1 MLRPYPFNAPPA
13 SCRQRRGDPRPIS
26 TDQPKILR
34 SALETEAGLYS
45 VGAWHGRIPNRRIV
59 QERYVVPVIFVGQ
72 ILHPELDLPCIVR
85 ILKCNASINGGKRL
99 DVDRKRTRLNS
110 SH

>member
-45 VGAWHGRIPNRRIV
+45 VGAWHVRIPNRRIV
-59 QERYVVPVIFVGQ
+59 QEGYVVQVIIVGQ
-72 ILHPELDLPCIVR
+72 ILHPELDLHIIVS
-85 ILKCNASINGGKRL
+85 ISKVQASIKSEKRL
-99 DVDRKRTRLNS
+99 VDV
-110 SH
+110 

>member
-72 ILHPELDLPCIVR
+72 ILHPELDLPFIVR
-85 ILKCNASINGGKRL
+85 TRSEARRVGKECVIPCRS
-99 DVDRKRTRLNS
+99 RWS
-110 SH
+110 P